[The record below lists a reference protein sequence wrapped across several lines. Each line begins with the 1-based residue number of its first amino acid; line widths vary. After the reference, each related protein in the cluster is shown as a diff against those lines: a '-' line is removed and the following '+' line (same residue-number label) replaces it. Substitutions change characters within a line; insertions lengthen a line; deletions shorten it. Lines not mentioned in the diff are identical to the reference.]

1 MCKLGFIGDYYRLG
15 MDEMITNDRIIIII
29 PIVKGIV
36 EYSYS
41 SWIIRLMRNYSAQS
55 FIRFINHGTITFTGN
70 HQMAI
75 QQIQIRMHIH
85 IHWEALHCHV
95 KHPLINIPD
104 VIPTHNY
111 YYFNWINIWT
121 VYHLNYL
128 FNSL

>member
-1 MCKLGFIGDYYRLG
+1 
-15 MDEMITNDRIIIII
+15 
-29 PIVKGIV
+29 
-36 EYSYS
+36 
-41 SWIIRLMRNYSAQS
+41 
-55 FIRFINHGTITFTGN
+55 
-70 HQMAI
+70 MAI

-85 IHWEALHCHV
+85 IHGEALHCHV
-95 KHPLINIPD
+95 KHTLINIPD